1 MKSLYFH
8 SLPLLHFPRFCTLLP
23 RPPLT
28 FASHPFQWHLLPL
41 PVAVTTVRWLDL
53 CFQVCYRQWGPK
65 LLTGC
70 SRPLENRCH
79 FSVWSSRSPSLYV
92 RPNVRWDSLLVTC
105 IFCLIPIQF
114 SSPFS
119 CQASLLIPSTRLALW
134 CPVSTVKKL
143 SNMGHPNTFLTH
155 FPGNLGWSPGTLFS
169 SLASLVLSSLSSTTP
184 LKPLLFKLRCLVSPL
199 PSVMNPRMLLCTH
212 WGLWHLEFS
221 HTPAVLPGELS
232 GLPTDLSCSHIVPLS
247 SLLPWLFHPLYNMT
261 WPPCSFLESRTLFP
275 SLTAAFNFSIST
287 AL

>member
-1 MKSLYFH
+1 MWGPMWDGTHSWSHVFSVLFPSSSALLSLARLPYL
-8 SLPLLHFPRFCTLLP
+8 SLPP
-23 RPPLT
+23 
-28 FASHPFQWHLLPL
+28 
-41 PVAVTTVRWLDL
+41 
-53 CFQVCYRQWGPK
+53 G
-65 LLTGC
+65 
-70 SRPLENRCH
+70 
-79 FSVWSSRSPSLYV
+79 SLSGV
-92 RPNVRWDSLLVTC
+92 LSLL
-105 IFCLIPIQF
+105 
-114 SSPFS
+114 S
-119 CQASLLIPSTRLALW
+119 RN
-134 CPVSTVKKL
+134 
-143 SNMGHPNTFLTH
+143 SNMGHPNTFLAH
-155 FPGNLGWSPGTLFS
+155 FPGNLGWSPGMLFS
-169 SLASLVLSSLSSTTP
+169 SLASLVLSSLSPTTP

-247 SLLPWLFHPLYNMT
+247 SLLPWLFHTLYNMT